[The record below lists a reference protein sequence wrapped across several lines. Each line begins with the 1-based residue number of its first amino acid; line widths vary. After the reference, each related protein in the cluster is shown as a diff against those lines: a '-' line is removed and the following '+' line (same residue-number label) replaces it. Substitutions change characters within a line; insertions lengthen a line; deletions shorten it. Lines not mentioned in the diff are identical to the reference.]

1 MQSSTL
7 ALPLNAAL
15 VLIDVQQ
22 GFFDPSWGE
31 RNNPQAEA
39 NIARLLAAW
48 RQAKRPIFHVHHD
61 SQSPTG
67 CFRPGTPGNLPKT
80 EAQPLPG
87 EPVYHKRVNSG
98 FIGTKLEEH
107 LREGGIETLVIV
119 GLTTNHCVS
128 TTARMAGN
136 LGFETY
142 VVSDATAT
150 HARKNL
156 DGRLRSAQDVHD
168 AALSDLSE
176 EFATIVTTEA
186 VLTAA
191 GKAAA

>member
-1 MQSSTL
+1 MKP
-7 ALPLNAAL
+7 LPRDAAL

-31 RNNPQAEA
+31 RNNMQAEA
-39 NIARLLAAW
+39 NIARLLSAW
-48 RQAKRPIFHVHHD
+48 RRTQRPVFHVHHD

-67 CFRPGTPGNLPKT
+67 CFRPGTTGNLPKA
-80 EAQPLPG
+80 EAAPLAG

-98 FIGTKLEEH
+98 FIGTKLEED
-107 LREGGIETLVIV
+107 LRAAGIETVVIV

-142 VVSDATAT
+142 VVADATAT
-150 HARKNL
+150 FARATL
-156 DGRLRSAQDVHD
+156 DGRLRPAKEVHD
-168 AALSDLSE
+168 AALSDLNE
-176 EFATIVTTEA
+176 EFATIVTTDA
-186 VLTAA
+186 VLAEA
-191 GKAAA
+191 EKAAA